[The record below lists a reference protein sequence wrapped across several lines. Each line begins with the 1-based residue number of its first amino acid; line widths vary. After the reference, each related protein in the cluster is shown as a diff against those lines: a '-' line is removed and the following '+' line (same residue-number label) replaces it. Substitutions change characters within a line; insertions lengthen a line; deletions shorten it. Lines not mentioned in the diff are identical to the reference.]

1 MSEPSITVTLE
12 PLKAL
17 GLVSYLR
24 LAPSSQGGAE
34 TGYVNLGAL
43 IFNGTPYII
52 GSDDGV
58 WQSAGANGWQHLNV
72 VEAT

>member
-34 TGYVNLGAL
+34 
-43 IFNGTPYII
+43 NG
-52 GSDDGV
+52 
-58 WQSAGANGWQHLNV
+58 
-72 VEAT
+72 